1 MGIEKTFLSAK
12 DAKDAKFFVVSGWF
26 GVVVER
32 RPHTATEVVKD
43 LSAEDAEDAE
53 KRLGLDGCGI
63 LMSRPA
69 RTE

>member
-1 MGIEKTFLSAK
+1 LSLKSFLSAK
-12 DAKDAKFFVVSGWF
+12 DVKDAKFLIVSGWF
-26 GVVVER
+26 GVVVKR
-32 RPHTATEVVKD
+32 RRHPEIEVVKD

-53 KRLGLDGCGI
+53 KRLGLNRCGI